1 MTTRRLDRG
10 RTTKRRGKTLSV
22 LGWREWL
29 ALPDLGVAR
38 IKAKIDS
45 GARTSSIHAF
55 NVRAFSDGGVA
66 YVSFV
71 IHIQQRRRRPTV
83 ECVAE
88 IKDQRKVRSSSGH
101 QEERYVIETT
111 VDLAGLSWP
120 IELTLADRDEMGFRM
135 LLGREAIRNRFL
147 IDPNRSFL
155 AGRGQADVIYR
166 RTRKEN

>member
-1 MTTRRLDRG
+1 MTTRRLERG
-10 RTTKRRGKTLSV
+10 RTAKRRGKTLSV

-55 NVRAFSDGGVA
+55 DVRVFTERGAPHVA
-66 YVSFV
+66 FV
-71 IHIQQRRRRPTV
+71 IRPHQRFRLPTV
-83 ECVAE
+83 DCVAE
-88 IKDQRKVRSSSGH
+88 IKDRRKVRSSSGH

-111 VDLAGLSWP
+111 VDLAGLTWP